1 MGLLSKIFKPIKK
14 VIKKVGKFIKRV
26 AKKVGGAFGKMG
38 ILGHIGMMFLMPYA
52 QSFWG
57 TLGKFGTRLAQG
69 TSLAGKGFGHLMRGI
84 YHAGKSVGT
93 VYRGVTE
100 AIEGTLKWMG
110 NQAGAVFGKPELF
123 GKPWEGFE
131 EWTKSVQNWG
141 SEGWTGKD
149 SIYDIGD
156 PANYDTDIATG
167 KASSVTPEI
176 PTVQGG
182 NVAMMGDPNVGSYD
196 TTTGPTIKDAVDLP
210 TVDVALEESSL
221 LSRGKE
227 ILSEGF
233 EKSKQQ
239 FKDTLVAAPSMVLTD
254 TLKAGVQK
262 AVIGEPTVNYG
273 GQVNFSM
280 GDTGEV
286 LSMPDFG
293 YNPDNLYSQG
303 YSVGSPFMQA
313 FGQDFLGED
322 QTWEMWINSGYQK
335 KDSLATAY
343 YNQ

>member
-100 AIEGTLKWMG
+100 AIEGSLKWLSNKVG
-110 NQAGAVFGKPELF
+110 LTDINDPFSGLKTVVQDA
-123 GKPWEGFE
+123 
-131 EWTKSVQNWG
+131 QNWG
-141 SEGWTGKD
+141 RAGWTGDRIHEISTYALPEKRILSD
-149 SIYDIGD
+149 GTVARAAT
-156 PANYDTDIATG
+156 PAELRN
-167 KASSVTPEI
+167 EI
-176 PTVQGG
+176 PTSEDI
-182 NVAMMGDPNVGSYD
+182 MGSPKPQDIM
-196 TTTGPTIKDAVDLP
+196 GPPKPEVVTPPDQESQSLLGKLTEDAK
-210 TVDVALEESSL
+210 AKLEETVTS
-221 LSRGKE
+221 
-227 ILSEGF
+227 
-233 EKSKQQ
+233 
-239 FKDTLVAAPSMVLTD
+239 APSMVLTD
-254 TLKAGVQK
+254 TLKTGVQK
-262 AVIGEPTVNYG
+262 KIMGKPQVSYG
-273 GQVNFSM
+273 GSVSFNM
-280 GDTGEV
+280 AGTGDV
-286 LSMPDFG
+286 LSYNDIG

-313 FGQDFLGED
+313 FGTQFNYDDGWDEYM
-322 QTWEMWINSGYQK
+322 EMLAPSGSYSYK
-335 KDSLATAY
+335 
-343 YNQ
+343 

>member
-1 MGLLSKIFKPIKK
+1 MGLLSKIFKPIKR

-84 YHAGKSVGT
+84 YHAGKAVGT

-100 AIEGTLKWMG
+100 AISGTLKWMG

-123 GKPWEGFE
+123 GKPWEGLE
-131 EWTKSVQNWG
+131 EWTGRVKDWG
-141 SEGWTGKD
+141 SEGWAGKD

-156 PANYDTDIATG
+156 PANYDPDIATG
-167 KASSVTPEI
+167 KAPSVTPEI

-182 NVAMMGDPNVGSYD
+182 NVAMRGDPNVGSYD
-196 TTTGPTIKDAVDLP
+196 TTTGPTVD
-210 TVDVALEESSL
+210 TVEDVVTSASQEGQSL
-221 LSRGKE
+221 LGK
-227 ILSEGF
+227 LAGDAK
-233 EKSKQQ
+233 EKLKQ
-239 FKDTLVAAPSMVLTD
+239 TVTSAPSMVLTD

-303 YSVGSPFMQA
+303 YNVGSPFMQA

-335 KDSLATAY
+335 KDPSATAY

>member
-100 AIEGTLKWMG
+100 AIEGSLKWMG

-131 EWTKSVQNWG
+131 EWTKSVGEWG
-141 SEGWTGKD
+141 SEGWTGKI
-149 SIYDIGD
+149 SEVVE
-156 PANYDTDIATG
+156 P
-167 KASSVTPEI
+167 SV
-176 PTVQGG
+176 
-182 NVAMMGDPNVGSYD
+182 
-196 TTTGPTIKDAVDLP
+196 KVDLP
-210 TVDVALEESSL
+210 DFQKEILSEADKYKPFKTEISATTPTVEIEPSL
-221 LSRGKE
+221 LGKGKE
-227 ILSEGF
+227 IISEGF

-335 KDSLATAY
+335 KDPLATAY